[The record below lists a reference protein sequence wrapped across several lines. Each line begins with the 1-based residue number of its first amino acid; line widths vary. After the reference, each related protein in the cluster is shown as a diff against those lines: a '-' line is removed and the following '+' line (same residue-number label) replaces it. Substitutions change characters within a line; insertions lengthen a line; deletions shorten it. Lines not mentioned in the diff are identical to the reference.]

1 MTNYKCN
8 TACTIDHQQWLT
20 EHRHYQTPQGWWIIY
35 KAKKQDIE
43 GGREGAR
50 KNQKERNRQKKWERE
65 RESEAA
71 RVNCC
76 PPPPLPFLSWTLC
89 ITCVY
94 MCVCVIIFT
103 HSKDYTRSFLKTWH
117 IINSVTA
124 MAIGL
129 SETTPPLAQ
138 ISIVLYCETI

>member
-1 MTNYKCN
+1 MHYWSSTM
-8 TACTIDHQQWLT
+8 A
-20 EHRHYQTPQGWWIIY
+20 HRT
-35 KAKKQDIE
+35 
-43 GGREGAR
+43 
-50 KNQKERNRQKKWERE
+50 
-65 RESEAA
+65 
-71 RVNCC
+71 
-76 PPPPLPFLSWTLC
+76 PPLPNPTRVMNNLQGKGKGYRGRKGGSKRKSERKKKTEKMRERGCQSKSLPPSPFALFELNT
-89 ITCVY
+89 VY
-94 MCVCVIIFT
+94 HVCMCMCVCVIIFT